1 MRYEVDGATGY
12 VSAGSCQAADQN
24 LLKLQ
29 FEEL

>member
-1 MRYEVDGATGY
+1 MSDEMDGTTGN

-24 LLKLQ
+24 FLKLQ